1 VPIHWSHF
9 DTIEGRFCSL
19 LDGFVMT
26 TLRIWLSRIL
36 EPALRRRRD
45 QRLSEE
51 VQSHLD
57 LLTEE
62 YVARGLSR
70 ADARLAARK
79 AFGGVDQIKD
89 SYRERRG
96 LPSLDEF
103 LQDLRF
109 AFRLMRKSKGFS
121 LVAAGSLAV
130 SIGAITLAFSAVNAF
145 VWKPLP
151 IRDPGSVY
159 TMQSGS
165 FGWSYLDYRDIRDRS
180 DALDALA
187 GFRIVM
193 VNVGLQPESAVLW
206 GYMVTG
212 NYFDAL
218 GVAPAVGRFFTQAED
233 QQPGAS
239 PLVVLSFETWQSRFG
254 GRADIVGRSIQ
265 INSSLF
271 TVVGVA
277 PRAFHGTEV
286 FYRPELFVPMT
297 MQRQIEPSST
307 WLDSR
312 GSSNVMVVA
321 RVKAGLPRPQAQAK
335 LAATVGDLNRE
346 FPNRNKPLTVTL
358 TRPGL
363 FGDVMGG
370 PARAFVWGIFGLGAL
385 LLLTACSNIAGLLL
399 ARSTDRARE
408 IAMRAALGAACS
420 RITRQ
425 LLTESLV
432 LAIAG
437 GIGGAVLAW
446 GGTILLARLHLP
458 TELPV
463 QIDVTANRAIVLFA
477 FAVSLIVG
485 LIVGLAP
492 ARFATRVDLNTSFKS
507 PGTIRIGRQRI
518 HPRDLLVGVQV
529 ALCLV
534 LLHACFMSVQALQ
547 RSASASIGWNP
558 SGLILAATDV
568 GLVGYDDGQV
578 ATFHRRLLE
587 EARQLPGIQAA
598 AIGNSIPLHLD
609 HSSTTVYADP
619 PGGTDPGEGASIYFV
634 SPGYFHTLQI
644 PFRFGRDFDE
654 SDAGSAPPVVIVNR
668 ALADRLLVRGNAV
681 SKRVKLGRAGKPMEI
696 IGVVEDGKYQSLGEP
711 RSPAIF
717 RPTLQSYTRA
727 MMILARVERSSGLS
741 PRDLRQLI
749 LRLDPA
755 LPVRAVATGED
766 IAALP
771 LFPYRTAVA
780 ALSVLGLIASG
791 LLLTG
796 LHALMAYAAARRRR
810 EIGVRLA
817 LGADRGSVARL
828 ILGRAGVILVA
839 GIGVGV
845 LLTLGTGPLVSSL
858 VLGAS
863 PQDPALL
870 AGIVAVLA
878 AIVFISCFGPVRRAL
893 RVTPIAAL
901 REE

>member
-1 VPIHWSHF
+1 MQRAL
-9 DTIEGRFCSL
+9 T
-19 LDGFVMT
+19 
-26 TLRIWLSRIL
+26 
-36 EPALRRRRD
+36 ALRTFLFRVADLVRRGRRD
-45 QRLSEE
+45 QRLDEE
-51 VQSHLD
+51 VQTHLD

-62 YVARGLSR
+62 QIAKGVPPAE
-70 ADARLAARK
+70 ARLAARR
-79 AFGGVDQIKD
+79 AFGGVDQIKER
-89 SYRERRG
+89 YRDRRG
-96 LPSLDEF
+96 LPSLDAF

-165 FGWSYLDYRDIRDRS
+165 FGWSYPDYRDIRDRS

-187 GFRIVM
+187 GFRIVIM
-193 VNVGLQPESAVLW
+193 NVGLQPESAVLW

-218 GVAPAVGRFFTQAED
+218 GVAPAVGRFFSQAED
-233 QQPGAS
+233 QQPGVS
-239 PLVVLSFETWQSRFG
+239 PLVVLSFDTWQSRFG
-254 GRADIVGRSIQ
+254 GQADVVGRSIQ
-265 INSSLF
+265 INGSPF
-271 TVVGVA
+271 TIVGVA
-277 PRAFHGTEV
+277 SRSFHGTEV

-312 GSSNVMVVA
+312 GSSNVMVVG
-321 RVKAGLPRPQAQAK
+321 RVKAGLTRPQAQAK
-335 LAATVGDLNRE
+335 LAATVSDLNRE
-346 FPNRNKPLTVTL
+346 FPNRNRPLTVTL

-385 LLLTACSNIAGLLL
+385 LLLTACSNVAGLLL
-399 ARSTDRARE
+399 ARSTDRACE
-408 IAMRAALGAACS
+408 IAMRAALGAARS

-437 GIGGAVLAW
+437 GIGGAVLASA
-446 GGTILLARLHLP
+446 GTILLGRIHLP

-477 FAVSLIVG
+477 IAVSLMVG

-558 SGLILAATDV
+558 SGLILAGADV
-568 GLVGYDDGQV
+568 GLVRYDDGQV

-587 EARQLPGIQAA
+587 EARQLPGVQAA

-609 HSSTTVYADP
+609 HSTSTVFAEY
-619 PGGTDPGEGASIYFV
+619 PGSTDIGEPASIYYV

-644 PFRFGRDFDE
+644 PFRFGRDFAE
-654 SDAGSAPPVVIVNR
+654 SDTGSAPPVVIVNR
-668 ALADRLLVRGNAV
+668 ALADRLFNRSNTVGE
-681 SKRVKLGRAGKPMEI
+681 RVKLGRGGKPTEI

-711 RSPAIF
+711 RTAAIF
-717 RPTLQSYTRA
+717 RPTTRWYPRAA
-727 MMILARVERSSGLS
+727 MISARVDRSSG
-741 PRDLRQLI
+741 
-749 LRLDPA
+749 
-755 LPVRAVATGED
+755 
-766 IAALP
+766 
-771 LFPYRTAVA
+771 
-780 ALSVLGLIASG
+780 
-791 LLLTG
+791 
-796 LHALMAYAAARRRR
+796 
-810 EIGVRLA
+810 
-817 LGADRGSVARL
+817 
-828 ILGRAGVILVA
+828 
-839 GIGVGV
+839 
-845 LLTLGTGPLVSSL
+845 
-858 VLGAS
+858 
-863 PQDPALL
+863 
-870 AGIVAVLA
+870 
-878 AIVFISCFGPVRRAL
+878 
-893 RVTPIAAL
+893 
-901 REE
+901 